1 MRYYLNHCITTVE
14 LFKKW
19 KKNKVKLRSK
29 QYLGEYKAD
38 TKLEFAAKVFIYC
51 LYLVILDIIENNIIF
66 VLPNNF
72 GKQSELSM
80 KTFSGEEFKRVY
92 KLGKFRDVDF
102 VMSNF
107 KGHQIMYTYEVR
119 SGVRE
124 KPVYVHH
131 KLKNLITEK
140 TNQGYTY
147 W

>member
-1 MRYYLNHCITTVE
+1 MV
-14 LFKKW
+14 
-19 KKNKVKLRSK
+19 
-29 QYLGEYKAD
+29 
-38 TKLEFAAKVFIYC
+38 
-51 LYLVILDIIENNIIF
+51 IIENNIIF

-80 KTFSGEEFKRVY
+80 KTFSGDEFKRVY

-131 KLKNLITEK
+131 KLKNIITEK